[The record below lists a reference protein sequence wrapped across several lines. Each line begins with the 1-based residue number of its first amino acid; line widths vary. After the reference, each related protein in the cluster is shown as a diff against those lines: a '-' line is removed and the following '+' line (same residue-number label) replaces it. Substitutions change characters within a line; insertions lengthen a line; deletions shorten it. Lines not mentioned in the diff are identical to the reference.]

1 MNTAKADKKLNNE
14 RNIKMNNKKFNK
26 FVGAALS
33 FAILATPTAAMYAGN
48 ASTPFL
54 TAKAATTEENVKA
67 VNPAKNEYYRL
78 FRVKKAFIATKN
90 GIVLKQNAAALPN
103 LPNKVFKVY
112 KVGETVALNSKG
124 YDKYGFYIKPYL
136 DCLIALK
143 AAK

>member
-1 MNTAKADKKLNNE
+1 MKNN
-14 RNIKMNNKKFNK
+14 IIGA
-26 FVGAALS
+26 VAALS
-33 FAILATPTAAMYAGN
+33 LLVPTAATLNAG
-48 ASTPFL
+48 STSSNKVL
-54 TAKAATTEENVKA
+54 AAKAVAADENVKA
-67 VNPAKNEYYRL
+67 VNPVKNEFYRL
-78 FRVKKAFIATKN
+78 FRVKKSFIASKN

>member
-1 MNTAKADKKLNNE
+1 MDTKYNAAALAFALLATSSVAMNASTTSSTVFTAKA
-14 RNIKMNNKKFNK
+14 
-26 FVGAALS
+26 VAA
-33 FAILATPTAAMYAGN
+33 
-48 ASTPFL
+48 
-54 TAKAATTEENVKA
+54 EENVNA
-67 VNPAKNEYYRL
+67 VNPVKNEFYRL
-78 FRVKKAFIATKN
+78 FRVRKTFIATKN

-124 YDKYGFYIKPYL
+124 YDKYGFYIKPHL